1 FWALALLKQ
10 REYALAGVPMLPVV
24 AGEKETARQ
33 MLWYALGTVAI
44 SLMLTP
50 LGVAGE
56 VYLVSAL
63 ALGAWLLALTW
74 RLNQT
79 LDRATA
85 LQLYLYSLFYLF
97 ALFGAMVTDRA
108 LRWLTL

>member
-1 FWALALLKQ
+1 
-10 REYALAGVPMLPVV
+10 MV
-24 AGEKETARQ
+24 ARAH
-33 MLWYALGTVAI
+33 LC
-44 SLMLTP
+44 
-50 LGVAGE
+50 
-56 VYLVSAL
+56 
-63 ALGAWLLALTW
+63 
-74 RLNQT
+74 LNQT